1 MKSNRTK
8 YFLTLFIL
16 AAAISGPLYAEPR
29 VEEKEKNKIWHVI
42 VDRVPSTIEEFKT
55 FSNRLT
61 VTPQGGIVAYLVA
74 HLIMIDNYE
83 LGMKCLI
90 LSLDKSH
97 LVDSKLTAR
106 RWISVEGWQLGS
118 SETMKLGTSSFVKD
132 KGYAAWS
139 FVEGTSTATGYRLPR
154 LPYRYVIRAHKYQD
168 ADPSVWKGHAST
180 SCHDLGYV
188 PIHVKKN
195 DKGIWKVV
203 NSSSF
208 YSGCKDPVV
217 EEKDDL

>member
-1 MKSNRTK
+1 MKMSNAIC
-8 YFLTLFIL
+8 LL
-16 AAAISGPLYAEPR
+16 AVIVLLASFAVPLSPAPR
-29 VEEKEKNKIWHVI
+29 VEEKDKNRTWHVI
-42 VDRVPSTIEEFKT
+42 VDRVPSTVEEFKSFRNT
-55 FSNRLT
+55 LA
-61 VTPQGGIVAYLVA
+61 VTPQGGIVVYLVA
-74 HLIMIDNYE
+74 HLIMIDNYD

-90 LSLDKSH
+90 LSLDKSQ
-97 LVDSKLTAR
+97 LVESKMTAR
-106 RWISVEGWQLGS
+106 RWISIEGWQLGS
-118 SETMKLGTSSFVKD
+118 SETMKLNSSGFVKD
-132 KGYAAWS
+132 RGYVAWS
-139 FVEGTSTATGYRLPR
+139 FVDGTSTEKGYRLPP

-168 ADPSVWKGHAST
+168 ADPAIWKGHANT

-208 YSGCKDPVV
+208 YSGCKDPVA